1 MTRARGL
8 PAGLAL
14 ALAGCTPIQSA
25 LDPAGSNA
33 GMVFDLGVAMT
44 IGATLVCVLVV
55 VLAWRAVRRSRAE
68 GAWLASPRMVI
79 ALGAALPAVVLTALL
94 AYGFVLDRQLA
105 AEEDRA
111 ALTVR
116 VTGEQWW
123 WRVAYLAP
131 DGSPAFETA
140 NEIRLPV
147 GQPVRFE
154 LESADVIHSFWVPAL
169 GGKIDLIPGRTNTVT
184 LLAEREGIY
193 RGQCAEFC
201 GTQHALMAFMARA
214 ETLEDFGAWFAAEG
228 GDARQPE
235 TEEEVAGH
243 GAFVAAGCGACHAV
257 RGTTAAG
264 TIGPD
269 LTHVGSRLTIAAGTL
284 PNHAGTL
291 AAWVTDAQAIKP
303 GARMPSFDEL
313 DGPTLRSIA
322 VYLASLR

>member
-1 MTRARGL
+1 MRRSAL
-8 PAGLAL
+8 PAAL
-14 ALAGCTPIQSA
+14 ALGAAGCTPIQSA

-33 GMVFDLGVAMT
+33 GMVFDLGLAMT
-44 IGATLVCVLVV
+44 IGAALVCVLVI
-55 VLAWRAVRRSRAE
+55 VLAWRAVRRNRGE

-79 ALGAALPAVVLTALL
+79 ALGAALPAIVLTALL
-94 AYGFVLDRQLA
+94 GYGLLLDRRLA
-105 AEEDRA
+105 AEEEQA

-123 WRVAYLAP
+123 WRVAYLGP
-131 DGSPAFETA
+131 DGEALFETA
-140 NEIRLPV
+140 NEVRLPV
-147 GQPVRFE
+147 AQPVRFE
-154 LESADVIHSFWVPAL
+154 LESSGVIHSFWVPAL
-169 GGKIDLIPGRTNTVT
+169 GGKIDMIPGRTNLVT
-184 LLAEREGIY
+184 LLAERPGIY

-214 ETLEDFGAWFAAEG
+214 ETPEDFGAWFAAEAA
-228 GDARQPE
+228 DARPPE
-235 TEEEVAGH
+235 TPEEVAGAA
-243 GAFVAAGCGACHAV
+243 AFEAAGCGACHSV
-257 RGTTAAG
+257 RGTAAVG

-291 AAWVTDAQAIKP
+291 AAWITDAQAIKP